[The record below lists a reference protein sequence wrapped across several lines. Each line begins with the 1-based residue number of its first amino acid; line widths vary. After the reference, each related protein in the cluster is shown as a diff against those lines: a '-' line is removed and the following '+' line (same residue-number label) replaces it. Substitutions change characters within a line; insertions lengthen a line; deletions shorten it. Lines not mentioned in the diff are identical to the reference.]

1 MTLHYERRDTLIQI
15 EGLHAERGDRLVLR
29 DIDVEVKDVVRPD
42 VANQGQV
49 VGVLGPSGAGKTT
62 LLRVLA
68 GLDAPSRGRVLLGES
83 LEPVRA
89 GMVGVVFQ
97 DYPLFEHRSV
107 LGNLVV
113 AARRTGTGDGESRAR
128 ALLDRFGLGDRA
140 GAWPCEL
147 SGGQRQR
154 VAILQQLLC
163 GHTYLVM
170 DEPFSGLDPLS
181 KHHACELIAEVAR
194 MEERNTLIIVTHDI
208 REAVKVS
215 DTLWLIGRDLAPS
228 GEPVPGNRIVQ
239 TYDLLERDLAW
250 QPGIERTPAFDA
262 FVREVED
269 RFHTL

>member
-1 MTLHYERRDTLIQI
+1 MTRQHERRTTLIQI
-15 EGLHAERGDRLVLR
+15 EGLHAERGGRPVLR
-29 DIDVEVKDVVRPD
+29 DIDVEIKDVVRPD
-42 VANQGQV
+42 VADQGQV

-68 GLDAPSRGRVLLGES
+68 GLDAPSRGQVRIGES
-83 LEPVRA
+83 LQPVRA

-97 DYPLFEHRSV
+97 SYPLFEHRSV

-113 AARRTGTGDGESRAR
+113 ATRRTGADETRAR
-128 ALLDRFGLGDRA
+128 ALLDRFGLADRA
-140 GAWPCEL
+140 DAWPGEL

-154 VAILQQLLC
+154 VAILQQLMC

-170 DEPFSGLDPLS
+170 DEPFSGLDPLN
-181 KHHACELIAEVAR
+181 KQRACELIAEVAR
-194 MEERNTLIIVTHDI
+194 MDERTTIVIVTHDI

-215 DTLWLIGRDLAPS
+215 DTLWLIGRDVAPS
-228 GEPVPGNRIVQ
+228 GEPVPGSRIVE
-239 TYDLLERDLAW
+239 TYDLIERDLAW

-269 RFHTL
+269 RFVTL

>member
-1 MTLHYERRDTLIQI
+1 MTLRCERRATLIKI
-15 EGLHAERGDRLVLR
+15 EGMHAERGDRLVLR
-29 DIDVEVKDVVRPD
+29 DIDACVVDLVRPD
-42 VANQGQV
+42 VADQGQV
-49 VGVLGPSGAGKTT
+49 IGVLGPSGAGKTT

-68 GLDAPSRGRVLLGES
+68 GLDAPSRGQVRIGEP
-83 LEPVRA
+83 LQPVRA

-97 DYPLFEHRSV
+97 NYPLFEHRSV

-113 AARRTGTGDGESRAR
+113 AARRTGPGGEARAR

-140 GAWPCEL
+140 DAWPGEL

-181 KHHACELIAEVAR
+181 KHNACELIAEVAR
-194 MEERNTLIIVTHDI
+194 MDERNTIVIVTHDI

-215 DTLWLIGRDLAPS
+215 DTLWLIGRDVGPS

-239 TYDLLERDLAW
+239 TYDLVERDLAW
-250 QPGIERTPAFDA
+250 QPGIERTPQFDA

-269 RFHTL
+269 RFRTL